1 MTTTRS
7 AALAI
12 AMACLAAG
20 PASAATC
27 NLTVLGTHVIDDA
40 SCMVVRGRGVTRVLV
55 DDGSAVVV
63 RRSTMSARVAGDP
76 LATRRGR
83 RAYAGYGRVVV
94 TDDTDGRRCY
104 FNQKATLCV
113 DD

>member
-12 AMACLAAG
+12 AMVCLAAG

-27 NLTVLGTHVIDDA
+27 NLTVLGAHVLDDA
-40 SCMVVRGRGVTRVLV
+40 SCTVVRERGVTRVLV
-55 DDGSAVVV
+55 DDGSAVVI
-63 RRSTMSARVAGDP
+63 RRSTMSARLANDP
-76 LATRRGR
+76 LAARRGR
-83 RAYAGYGRVVV
+83 RAYAGYGQVVV
-94 TDDTDGRRCY
+94 TNDSDDKRCY